1 MTASDLIKLIE
12 GTLIIAGVCAIF
24 FAVFKD
30 RTTRAVIE
38 QQKQLIDTQKERIDL
53 LEAQHIENARAIG
66 ELQGEVRA
74 YKKIP
79 LDDIAKSIK
88 QIATTNKE
96 ILKIVAKEV

>member
-1 MTASDLIKLIE
+1 MTPNEIIKLIE
-12 GTLIIAGVCAIF
+12 GTLVIAGISAIF

-30 RTTRAVIE
+30 RTTRAIID

-66 ELQGEVRA
+66 ELQGEVNA

-79 LDDIAKSIK
+79 LEDIAKSLK
-88 QIATTNKE
+88 EIAKSNNLILKSVNKE
-96 ILKIVAKEV
+96 K